1 MATGGDGSEWL
12 VKRMARDGLCSR
24 READAFVR
32 KRLVFVDGVVVH
44 EPAVRVL
51 PSQEVRLAPRAA
63 AAQGSWVTILLNK
76 PVGLVSGT
84 PEPGKNPAVSLIT
97 AENQERRRGDPPFSP
112 RHLAGLAPAGRL
124 DIDSRGLMV
133 FTQDGRIARLLVG
146 EGHAVEK
153 EYLVRVT
160 GESGEPVLARLRD
173 GLFLDGTPLLPARV
187 ERINEGQLR
196 LVLKEGRKRQI
207 RRMCELVGL
216 EVTGLKRVRIGRVVL
231 GGLAEGR
238 WRFLRRGESF

>member
-1 MATGGDGSEWL
+1 MATDSGAPEWL
-12 VKRMARDGLCSR
+12 VKRMAHDGLCSR

-32 KRLVFVDGVVVH
+32 KGLVLVDGVVVR

-51 PSQEVRLAPRAA
+51 PSQEVRLAPKATA
-63 AAQGSWVTILLNK
+63 TQGSWVTILLNK

-84 PEPGKNPAVSLIT
+84 PEPGKSPAVSLIT
-97 AENQERRRGDPPFSP
+97 AANQERRRGDPPFNP

-160 GESGEPVLARLRD
+160 GECDESVLARLRN
-173 GLFLDGTPLLPARV
+173 GLSLDEQPLLPVRV

-196 LVLKEGRKRQI
+196 FVLKEGCKRQI

-216 EVTGLKRVRIGRVVL
+216 NVTGLKRVRIGKVAL
-231 GGLAEGR
+231 GGLPEGR